1 MRFTKYLLSL
11 LLALGGP
18 AAWAQSI
25 TTYDSAFL
33 QPVQGSDLVEM
44 LGFGRG
50 GSQLS
55 VPDTFLS
62 RADLEQ
68 PMGGERELFFD
79 TWDVDP
85 SRVSPGLY
93 SLDNFVINVAGS
105 LQFTT
110 VIFNSYDASLPAPVL
125 HSVLF
130 DLDTEGTQ
138 AVGSGTFT
146 VLAECP
152 VASCIFIQVIGTQVI
167 NGVNEG
173 YGRSDVFLATPV
185 PEPASWALLGLGLA
199 VVGGLA
205 RRRRP

>member
-25 TTYDSAFL
+25 ETFGTAYL
-33 QPVQGSDLVEM
+33 QPVDDSGLIEM

-50 GSQLS
+50 GSLLVAPDAAAARSAGVQPLS
-55 VPDTFLS
+55 
-62 RADLEQ
+62 
-68 PMGGERELFFD
+68 GERELFFD
-79 TWDVDP
+79 TWHVD
-85 SRVSPGLY
+85 SSQVDPGLY
-93 SLDNFVINVAGS
+93 SLDNFVIDVAGS

-125 HSVLF
+125 RSVLF
-130 DLDTEGTQ
+130 DLNAEGTRAQ
-138 AVGSGTFT
+138 GSGTFT

-152 VASCIFIQVIGTQVI
+152 VASCIFIQVIGTQEI
-167 NGVNEG
+167 GDPGRG
-173 YGRSDVFLATPV
+173 YGLDNVFFATPV

-199 VVGGLA
+199 VVGSVA
-205 RRRRP
+205 RRRRH